1 MFSEIKDL
9 KMRRSDIY
17 NQKIDYNNS
26 SREYHNE
33 LLERKKKREL
43 LKFEADWAHFKFVEL
58 RETVGDVHNKY
69 LEVITQIKV
78 LTLRLKKIMKA
89 DPKKNW
95 TK

>member
-17 NQKIDYNNS
+17 NQKIEYNNR

-33 LLERKKKREL
+33 ILEGKKKEEL
-43 LKFEADWAHFKFVEL
+43 LKFEVDWAHFKFVEL
-58 RETVGDVHNKY
+58 REIVNDVHNKY
-69 LEVITQIKV
+69 LEVITQVKSLNAKI
-78 LTLRLKKIMKA
+78 KKIMKA
-89 DPKKNW
+89 DPKKTW